1 MTAAKRGGALLVLV
15 CVSACAVGKKD
26 AEEVPRLGPL
36 NWQGAS
42 EKSRCEFR
50 GRQDRDVVESMAPGA
65 PRPNIL
71 RVYGYVGTGEER
83 RRVLL
88 CREVDT
94 NFDGQK
100 DVLRTY
106 GDNGEKLRELADV
119 DFDGKVDTWITFG
132 PSGPVQVE
140 FDKNGDGRADEIRIY
155 SHGKLVR
162 VKLDSNNDGKADI
175 FENYENER
183 LVRMGLDTDFDGSVD
198 VWRRDTERAGTRPEK
213 DDEEAGQGEGS
224 PPNTPDA
231 PAE

>member
-1 MTAAKRGGALLVLV
+1 
-15 CVSACAVGKKD
+15 
-26 AEEVPRLGPL
+26 
-36 NWQGAS
+36 
-42 EKSRCEFR
+42 
-50 GRQDRDVVESMAPGA
+50 MAPGA

-119 DFDGKVDTWITFG
+119 DYDGKVDTWVTFG
-132 PSGPVQVE
+132 ASGPVQVE
-140 FDKNGDGRADEIRIY
+140 FDKNADGRADEIRIY
-155 SHGKLVR
+155 SEGKLVR
-162 VKLDSNNDGKADI
+162 VKRDSNGDGKSDI
-175 FENYENER
+175 FENYENEH
-183 LVRMGLDTDFDGSVD
+183 LVRMGIDTDFDGSVD
-198 VWRRDTERAGTRPEK
+198 VWRRATERAEARSHK

-224 PPNTPDA
+224 PPHTSGASDD
-231 PAE
+231 